1 MTTPPAPPLRLVVR
15 RRGREGQPLEFSLG
29 VPSDLACVGDA
40 VELVAL
46 QCRAGPL
53 SMRRLAFNLRTALA
67 EALTNAI
74 TYGSR
79 RDPAKVVQ
87 VRVEVTV
94 QAVVIRVQDVGD
106 GFDPAGVPD
115 PTVPANVA
123 KEDGRGL
130 FVLRHLVDQVT
141 FNPKGNVIC
150 LTLRAG

>member
-1 MTTPPAPPLRLVVR
+1 MAPSALRLIVR
-15 RRGREGQPLEFSLG
+15 RRGRDGQPLEFSLA

-40 VELVAL
+40 VELVAH
-46 QCRAGPL
+46 QCRTGPL
-53 SMRRLAFNLRTALA
+53 SVRRLAFNLRTALA

-79 RDPAKVVQ
+79 LDPAKAVH

-94 QAVVIRVQDVGD
+94 QAVRIDVQDAGD

-115 PTVPANVA
+115 PTVPDNLP
-123 KEDGRGL
+123 KEYGRGL
-130 FVLRHLVDQVT
+130 FVLRHLVDEVT

>member
-1 MTTPPAPPLRLVVR
+1 MATPPAVRLVVR
-15 RRGREGQPLEFSLG
+15 RRGRDGQPLEFSLA

-40 VELVAL
+40 VELVAE
-46 QCRAGPL
+46 QCRTGPL
-53 SMRRLAFNLRTALA
+53 SVRRLAFNLRTALA

-74 TYGSR
+74 AYGSR
-79 RDPAKVVQ
+79 HDAAKSVHVQ
-87 VRVEVTV
+87 VEVTV
-94 QAVVIRVQDVGD
+94 RAVTIHVHDVGD
-106 GFDPAGVPD
+106 GFNPAAVPD
-115 PTVPANVA
+115 PTIPANVA